1 MVHILT
7 NSVCD
12 LTPQQVEELGVT
24 AIPDYI
30 AFSPTEQYRNNIE
43 IDPPTLYRRLADCEE
58 LPKTAHPNL
67 EQFMQAFQ
75 AAAAEPGCTEL
86 LCLSLTSK
94 MSGSCNTARSAVK
107 LLEEQ
112 GFATPVTIYDSQQV
126 SYGLAVLVREAARL
140 AAEGLTAARIVEKL
154 EQRRPLV
161 GGYLAME
168 SLANARKGGRA
179 GAIRVLAADLLK
191 VKPILVFKDGLVSDI
206 GIVRGFDR
214 AVDRVVDLYRERAVY
229 GGEVFVFH
237 ADRTQLAETVAERLR
252 AIDPEIR
259 ITIGWVGAVIGI
271 YTGAGC
277 LGLAFRQK

>member
-7 NSVCD
+7 NSACD
-12 LTPQQVEELGVT
+12 LTSQQAEELGIT
-24 AIPDYI
+24 IISDFI

-43 IDPPTLYRRLADCEE
+43 IDPPTLYHRLADCAE

-67 EQFMQAFQ
+67 DQFMQAFRV
-75 AAAAEPGCTEL
+75 AAAVPGCTEL
-86 LCLSLTSK
+86 LYISLTSK
-94 MSGSCNTARSAVK
+94 MSGSCNTARSTVK

-112 GFATPVTIYDSQQV
+112 GFSTPVTVYDSQQV
-126 SYGLAVLVREAARL
+126 SYGLAVLVKEAARL
-140 AAEGLTAARIVEKL
+140 AAQGLTAARIVDKL
-154 EQRRPLV
+154 EELRPHV
-161 GGYLAME
+161 GVYFAME

-191 VKPILVFKDGLVSDI
+191 VKPILVFRDGLVSDI

-214 AVDRVVDLYRERAVY
+214 AVDRVVDLYREKAVY
-229 GGEVFVFH
+229 GGEVYLFH
-237 ADRTQLAETVAERLR
+237 ADREELAQQVAGRIL
-252 AIDPEIR
+252 AIDPAAK

-277 LGLAFRQK
+277 LGLAFLQK

>member
-7 NSVCD
+7 NSACD
-12 LTPQQVEELGVT
+12 LTLSQAEELGVT
-24 AIPDYI
+24 IIPDYI

-43 IDPPTLYRRLADCEE
+43 IDPPPLYRRLPDCEE

-67 EQFMQAFQ
+67 DQFMQAFR

-112 GFATPVTIYDSQQV
+112 GFATPVTVYDTQQV
-126 SYGLAVLVREAARL
+126 SYGLAMMVQEAARL
-140 AAEGLTAARIVEKL
+140 AAEGLTAGEIVDKL
-154 EQRRPLV
+154 EDFRPHV
-161 GGYLAME
+161 GVYFAME

-214 AVDRVVDLYRERAVY
+214 AVDRVVDLYREKAVY
-229 GGEVFVFH
+229 GGEVYVFH
-237 ADRTQLAETVAERLR
+237 ADRARLAEDVSARLR
-252 AIDPEIR
+252 TIDPDIH
-259 ITIGWVGAVIGI
+259 ITTGWVGGVIGI

>member
-12 LTPQQVEELGVT
+12 LTPQQVKELGVT

-30 AFSPTEQYRNNIE
+30 AFGPAEQYANNIE
-43 IDPPTLYRRLADCEE
+43 IDPPTLYRRLSDCEE

-67 EQFMQAFQ
+67 DQFMQAFRT
-75 AAAAEPGCTEL
+75 AAAAPGCTEL

-112 GFATPVTIYDSQQV
+112 GFSTPVTIYDSQQV
-126 SYGLAVLVREAARL
+126 SYGLAVLVQEAARL
-140 AAEGLTAARIVEKL
+140 AAQGLTAAQIVEKL
-154 EQRRPLV
+154 EELRPHV
-161 GGYLAME
+161 GVYFAME

-191 VKPILVFKDGLVSDI
+191 VKPILVFRDGLVSDI

-214 AVDRVVDLYRERAVY
+214 AVDRVVELYREKAVY
-229 GGEVFVFH
+229 GGEVFLFH
-237 ADRTQLAETVAERLR
+237 ADRTQLAQDVSQRIL
-252 AIDPEIR
+252 AIDPNAR
-259 ITIGWVGAVIGI
+259 ITTGWVGAVIGI

>member
-12 LTPQQVEELGVT
+12 LTPQQLEELGVT
-24 AIPDYI
+24 AIPDTI

-43 IDPPTLYRRLADCEE
+43 IDPPTLYRRLEGCAE

-67 EQFMQAFQ
+67 DQFMQAFRE
-75 AAAAEPGCTEL
+75 AAAAPSCTEL

-94 MSGSCNTARSAVK
+94 MSGSCNTARTAVK

-112 GFATPVTIYDSQQV
+112 GFATPVTVYDSQQV
-126 SYGLAVLVREAARL
+126 SYGLAVLVKEAALL
-140 AAEGLTAARIVEKL
+140 AAQGLTAAEIVEKL
-154 EQRRPLV
+154 EALRPHV
-161 GGYLAME
+161 GVYFAME

-214 AVDRVVDLYRERAVY
+214 AVDRVVDIYREKAVY
-229 GGEVFVFH
+229 GGEVYLFH
-237 ADRTQLAETVAERLR
+237 ADRAELARNVADRLL
-252 AIDPEIR
+252 AIDPDAR

>member
-12 LTPQQVEELGVT
+12 LTPQQLEELGVT
-24 AIPDYI
+24 AIPDTI

-43 IDPPTLYRRLADCEE
+43 IDPPTLYRRLDSCAEQ
-58 LPKTAHPNL
+58 PKTAHPNL
-67 EQFMQAFQ
+67 DQFTQAFRE
-75 AAAAEPGCTEL
+75 AAAAPGCTEL

-94 MSGSCNTARSAVK
+94 MSGSCNTARTAVK

-112 GFATPVTIYDSQQV
+112 GFATPVTVYDSQQV
-126 SYGLAVLVREAARL
+126 SYGLAVLVKEAALL
-140 AAEGLTAARIVEKL
+140 AAQGLTAAEIVEKL
-154 EQRRPLV
+154 EALRPHV
-161 GGYLAME
+161 GVYFAME

-214 AVDRVVDLYRERAVY
+214 AVATMRDFGVGMQDDPQFKDLVSI
-229 GGEVFVFH
+229 
-237 ADRTQLAETVAERLR
+237 L
-252 AIDPEIR
+252 
-259 ITIGWVGAVIGI
+259 
-271 YTGAGC
+271 
-277 LGLAFRQK
+277 

>member
-7 NSVCD
+7 NSACD
-12 LTPQQVEELGVT
+12 LTLPQAEELGVT
-24 AIPDYI
+24 IIPDYI

-43 IDPPTLYRRLADCEE
+43 IDPPTLYRRLPDCQE

-67 EQFMQAFQ
+67 DQFMQAFR

-86 LCLSLTSK
+86 LCLSLTGK

-112 GFATPVTIYDSQQV
+112 GFATPVTVYDTQQV
-126 SYGLAVLVREAARL
+126 SYGLAMMVREAARL
-140 AAEGLTAARIVEKL
+140 AAEGLTAGEIVDKL
-154 EQRRPLV
+154 EEFRPHV
-161 GGYLAME
+161 GVYFAME

-214 AVDRVVDLYRERAVY
+214 AVDRVVDLYREKAVY
-229 GGEVFVFH
+229 GGEVYVFH
-237 ADRTQLAETVAERLR
+237 ADRTQLAEDVSARLR
-252 AIDPEIR
+252 AIDPDIR
-259 ITIGWVGAVIGI
+259 ITTGWVGGVIGI

>member
-12 LTPQQVEELGVT
+12 LTPQQIEELGVT
-24 AIPDYI
+24 AIPDCI
-30 AFSPTEQYRNNIE
+30 AFGPNEQYRNNIE
-43 IDPPTLYRRLADCEE
+43 IDPPTLSRRRAVCEE
-58 LPKTAHPNL
+58 LPKPAHPNVHL
-67 EQFMQAFQ
+67 NLLAVR
-75 AAAAEPGCTEL
+75 AAAAAPGCTEL

-112 GFATPVTIYDSQQV
+112 GFATPVTVYDSQQV
-126 SYGLAVLVREAARL
+126 SYGLAVLVKEAARL
-140 AAEGLTAARIVEKL
+140 AAQGLTAAQIVEKL
-154 EQRRPLV
+154 EELRPHV
-161 GGYLAME
+161 GVYFAME
-168 SLANARKGGRA
+168 SLTNARKGGRA

-191 VKPILVFKDGLVSDI
+191 VKPILVFRDGLVSDI

-214 AVDRVVDLYRERAVY
+214 AVDRVVDLYREKAVY
-229 GGEVFVFH
+229 GGEVYLFH
-237 ADRTQLAETVAERLR
+237 ADREELARDVAQRIL
-252 AIDPEIR
+252 AIDPAAK

>member
-140 AAEGLTAARIVEKL
+140 AAEGLTAARIVEKEL
-154 EQRRPLV
+154 LPDLFGEQ
-161 GGYLAME
+161 E
-168 SLANARKGGRA
+168 QS
-179 GAIRVLAADLLK
+179 
-191 VKPILVFKDGLVSDI
+191 
-206 GIVRGFDR
+206 
-214 AVDRVVDLYRERAVY
+214 
-229 GGEVFVFH
+229 
-237 ADRTQLAETVAERLR
+237 
-252 AIDPEIR
+252 
-259 ITIGWVGAVIGI
+259 
-271 YTGAGC
+271 
-277 LGLAFRQK
+277 

>member
-12 LTPQQVEELGVT
+12 LTPQQLEELGVT
-24 AIPDYI
+24 AIPDTI

-43 IDPPTLYRRLADCEE
+43 IDPPTLYRRLDSCAE

-67 EQFMQAFQ
+67 DQFMQAFRE
-75 AAAAEPGCTEL
+75 AAAAPGCTEL

-94 MSGSCNTARSAVK
+94 MSGSCNTARTAVK

-112 GFATPVTIYDSQQV
+112 GFATPVTVYDSQQV
-126 SYGLAVLVREAARL
+126 SYGLAVLVKEAALL
-140 AAEGLTAARIVEKL
+140 AAQGLTAAQIVEKL
-154 EQRRPLV
+154 EALRPHV
-161 GGYLAME
+161 GVYFAME

-214 AVDRVVDLYRERAVY
+214 AVDRVVDIYREKAVY
-229 GGEVFVFH
+229 GGEVFLFH
-237 ADRTQLAETVAERLR
+237 ADRTGLAQTVADRLL
-252 AIDPEIR
+252 AIDPDAR
-259 ITIGWVGAVIGI
+259 IPIGWVGAVIGI